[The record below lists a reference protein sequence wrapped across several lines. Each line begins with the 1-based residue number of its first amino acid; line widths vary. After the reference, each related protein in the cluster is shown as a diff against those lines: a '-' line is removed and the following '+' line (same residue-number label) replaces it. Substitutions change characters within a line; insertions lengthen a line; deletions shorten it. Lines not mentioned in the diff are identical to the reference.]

1 MRTNNLHSIFKT
13 KFCLVSI
20 ILFSVTM
27 NSLNAQNASFSTI
40 KLLYVNSVRVDNA
53 AVDIFPPPGKGKK
66 SAQVQTGTVLY
77 SGTEM
82 IIPDYVKIIVK
93 SPGGTQTLESSAGK
107 KYTYTINFTAE
118 GENHVIKDAK
128 MQSEV
133 PPRIAY
139 NYRVTTAGGTT
150 CAVKGTEFTFID
162 ESEGK
167 TEKASITTKTGA
179 VIIIDKVP
187 VSINHELLKTKQGN
201 PVTKSA
207 SYTQSAGSATFVS
220 SNKAIE
226 YNSEEDCIKL
236 IEQEINAET
245 DPEDLADDLMC
256 LGDLYMNKNMPKNA
270 IMPFRRAAAYLE
282 KMYGP
287 EEMETIE
294 AKLSLA
300 DALIETA
307 DPSNTK
313 EGKEI
318 VSQNIKILER
328 ELAESIE
335 DYKDETDTEDKEFIC
350 EDLKEFYEYLEW
362 AYHLLGKE
370 AKSEEYKKKSDSDC
384 G

>member
-1 MRTNNLHSIFKT
+1 MRTNNLYSIFKT

-27 NSLNAQNASFSTI
+27 NSLNAQNASYSTI

-82 IIPDYVKIIVK
+82 IIPDHVKIIVK

-226 YNSEEDCIKL
+226 YNSVEDCIKL
-236 IEQEINAET
+236 IQQEINAET

-270 IMPFRRAAAYLE
+270 IVPFRKAAAYLE

-307 DPSNTK
+307 DPSNTE

-318 VSQNIKILER
+318 VSQNIKILEK

-362 AYHLLGKE
+362 AYHLLGNE

>member
-1 MRTNNLHSIFKT
+1 MRTNNLRSIIKS

-27 NSLNAQNASFSTI
+27 NSLNAQNVSYSTI

-82 IIPDYVKIIVK
+82 IIPDHVKIIVK

-226 YNSEEDCIKL
+226 YNSVEDCIKL
-236 IEQEINAET
+236 IQQEINAET

-270 IMPFRRAAAYLE
+270 IVPFRRAAAYLE

-307 DPSNTK
+307 DPSNTE

-362 AYHLLGKE
+362 AYHLLGNE

>member
-1 MRTNNLHSIFKT
+1 MRTNNLRSIIKS

-27 NSLNAQNASFSTI
+27 NSLNAQNVSYSTI

-82 IIPDYVKIIVK
+82 IIPDHVKIIVK

-226 YNSEEDCIKL
+226 YNSVEDCIKL
-236 IEQEINAET
+236 IQQEINAET

-270 IMPFRRAAAYLE
+270 IVPFRRAAAYLE

-307 DPSNTK
+307 DPSNTE

>member
-287 EEMETIE
+287 KEMETIE

>member
-1 MRTNNLHSIFKT
+1 MRTNNLYSIFKT

-27 NSLNAQNASFSTI
+27 NSLNAQNASYSTI

-82 IIPDYVKIIVK
+82 IIPDHVKIIVK

-226 YNSEEDCIKL
+226 YNSVEDCIKL
-236 IEQEINAET
+236 IQQEINAET

-270 IMPFRRAAAYLE
+270 IVPFRRAAAYLE

-307 DPSNTK
+307 DPSNTE

-318 VSQNIKILER
+318 VSQNIKILQR

-362 AYHLLGKE
+362 AYHLLGNE